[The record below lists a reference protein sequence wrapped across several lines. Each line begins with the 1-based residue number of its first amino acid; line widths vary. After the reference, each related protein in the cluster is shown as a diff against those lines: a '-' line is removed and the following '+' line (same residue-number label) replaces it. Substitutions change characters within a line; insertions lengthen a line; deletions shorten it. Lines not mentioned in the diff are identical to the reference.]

1 MIISSYH
8 GAIEFDI
15 SFNCDTWRAEEAQV
29 DQVTRDSRQLV
40 IADPIEG
47 SGKKQSSNAKTH
59 LISIL
64 KMVLTS
70 LVVYSVGRRS

>member
-1 MIISSYH
+1 MSCCH

-40 IADPIEG
+40 TVDPIEG
-47 SGKKQSSNAKTH
+47 SGKKQSTNAKTH
-59 LISIL
+59 F
-64 KMVLTS
+64 
-70 LVVYSVGRRS
+70 